1 MGTKIVKIDTGTP
14 GFDIDGKTYT
24 YDVGDP
30 DAPPDPNYPIATDHG
45 SFPVDNN
52 DPPRKDISKTT
63 KKTLADYLGKKT
75 AVNYIPLD
83 VVATSV
89 KITADNNE
97 TPTIPSPEHT
107 TENSKWFTQGKR
119 NIAASTTSSPG
130 LKNWMTRG
138 HPEDKKYVPIDE
150 KSSKI
155 RKGKEAG
162 SEPGSVTG
170 NALLPQVEGGLP
182 NQGLGTVKNYT
193 TSVLNN
199 NRFTAE
205 VQFADAFGKN
215 SNPTLH
221 SPKYGTFAVNR
232 LAQVGVSLSIRAS
245 RELNSAAGNSNPSS
259 AGQEAK
265 AILPS
270 FNQLGAERIDV
281 ALLEAHDVLTSI
293 SNSPIPNA
301 NFTNISDLSWGSMN
315 NSLDNY
321 DGMSAMGMVALSA
334 ALTASINLLFEGL
347 GFILGLAKSTPEPR
361 KNPDGRYIL
370 GRSTVTKHQQT
381 SGFGALLSLDI
392 ASLLGIRYTITPLK
406 KAVSAGVHAFFGID
420 EDAGLLGSLVQS
432 VTKPNDSPGYNSVVA
447 RAIIRSIV
455 TIIAQVKKAFT
466 GNLISAVKK
475 ILALVDVL
483 KSSKLISAINVFAA
497 LGDAIKTENPDDVV
511 PGRDEEPIRKSRI
524 DKINDDVPGAS
535 SMKSRM
541 GDGTDLKLAWAS
553 NRSPSLYLLPNAV
566 AGLQPVAGA
575 LGGFQS
581 GYGLQE
587 QKTRSYYRLLSDDEA
602 KTNGNRIPHGDSEP
616 TSDINTLQ
624 KIENMLDA
632 EYVPFY
638 FHDVRTNEVIS
649 FHAFLS
655 SLTDDYAASYEST
668 EGYGRVEPVK
678 IYKNTIRKI
687 GLSFY
692 VASTSP
698 ADFDDMWVKI
708 NKLVTL
714 VYPQYTEGRRLTDPD
729 SKYSFTQPFSQM
741 IGASPMVRIRLGN
754 LIRSNYSRFALARL
768 FGATLKDA
776 QFGGNALSLDGSK
789 ITDLKDKVQ
798 DSIKKS
804 EGIWTVTG
812 GGSFDKKD
820 ASGGAFSGGKSVS
833 APYWTIDGDAAY
845 VPCKVDKFDQSSPFF
860 ITVIPDVPDANF
872 LQEIG
877 IADVVQQSMII
888 QRIKQKFNNID
899 DPKNYIIGTKYNV
912 PISSLKPT
920 PETAKKI
927 FNKAF
932 SQETEAVSDLTK
944 FLHIEN
950 NAIVKSFRSA
960 GGKGLAGFI
969 DSLNFDWYDKVT
981 WDTDPGKKAPKM
993 CKVTISFSP
1002 THDISPGLDSQG
1014 YNRSP
1019 IYPVGYFAH
1028 GIDQEKKNG

>member
-30 DAPPDPNYPIATDHG
+30 DAPPDPNYPITTDHG
-45 SFPVDNN
+45 SFPVDDN

-75 AVNYIPLD
+75 SVNYIPLD
-83 VVATSV
+83 VTATSI

-97 TPTIPSPEHT
+97 TPAIPSPEHT
-107 TENSKWFTQGKR
+107 TENSAWFTRGKS
-119 NIAASTTSSPG
+119 NIAGSTTSSPN
-130 LKNWMTRG
+130 LKNWMTQGRPG
-138 HPEDKKYVPIDE
+138 DKKFVPVDPQT
-150 KSSKI
+150 SKI
-155 RKGKEAG
+155 RKGKEMGAP
-162 SEPGSVTG
+162 PGSVTG
-170 NALLPQVEGGLP
+170 NSLLPQIEGGLP
-182 NQGLGTVKNYT
+182 NQGLGTVKGYT

-205 VQFADAFGKN
+205 IQFADAYGKN

-221 SPKYGTFAVNR
+221 SPRYGTFSTNR
-232 LAQVGVSLSIRAS
+232 LAQVGVALSIRSS
-245 RELNSAAGNSNPSS
+245 RELNSAAGNANPSS

-270 FNQLGAERIDV
+270 FNQLGAERVDAAI
-281 ALLEAHDVLTSI
+281 LEAHDVLTSI
-293 SNSPIPNA
+293 SNSEVPNA

-321 DGMSAMGMVALSA
+321 DGMSALGMVALSA

-347 GFILGLAKSTPEPR
+347 GVILGLAKSTPEPR

-432 VTKPNDSPGYNSVVA
+432 VTKPNDSPGYNSVIA
-447 RAIIRSIV
+447 RSIIRSIV
-455 TIIAQVKKAFT
+455 TIIAQIKKAFS
-466 GNLISAVKK
+466 GNLVAAVKK
-475 ILALVDVL
+475 ILALIDVI

-524 DKINDDVPGAS
+524 DKINDDVPGAA

-553 NRSPSLYLLPNAV
+553 NRSPSLYLLPNSV
-566 AGLQPVAGA
+566 AGLQPVAQA

-581 GYGLQE
+581 GFGLQE

-602 KTNGNRIPHGDSEP
+602 KTNGNRIPHGNSES
-616 TSDINTLQ
+616 TQDVDTLQ
-624 KIENMLDA
+624 KIENVLDA

-655 SLTDDYAASYEST
+655 SLTDDYTASYESS

-678 IYKNTIRKI
+678 IYKNTVRKI

-698 ADFDDMWVKI
+698 ADFNDMWVKI

-714 VYPQYTEGRRLTDPD
+714 VYPQYTEGRRLTDLD
-729 SKYSFTQPFSQM
+729 SKYNFTQPFSQM

-776 QFGGNALSLDGSK
+776 QFGKNVLSLDGSK
-789 ITDLKDKVQ
+789 IADLRGKINEAIV
-798 DSIKKS
+798 KKT
-804 EGIWTVTG
+804 GKWIVTG
-812 GGSFDKKD
+812 DGTFDKKD
-820 ASGGAFSGGKSVS
+820 KSGGSVGIGGSGSVA
-833 APYWTIDGDAAY
+833 APYWTIDNDA
-845 VPCKVDKFDQSSPFF
+845 VHIPCKIDEIDEYLS
-860 ITVIPDVPDANF
+860 VIPEVPDAQF

-877 IADVVQQSMII
+877 IVDATQQATII
-888 QRIKQKFNNID
+888 KHIKQKFENSD
-899 DPKNYIIGTKYNV
+899 DPKRFIIGNKYIV
-912 PISSLKPT
+912 PVTSLKPT
-920 PETAKKI
+920 PSTAKKI
-927 FNKAF
+927 FDEAF
-932 SQETEAVSDLTK
+932 AQENEAVADLTE
-944 FLHIEN
+944 FLNIDK

-969 DSLNFDWYDKVT
+969 ESLSFDWYDKVV
-981 WDTDPGKKAPKM
+981 WDTDAGKKAPKM
-993 CKVTISFSP
+993 CKVTIAFSP
-1002 THDISPGLDSQG
+1002 IHDISPGLDSQG

-1019 IYPVGYFAH
+1019 VYPVGFFAH
-1028 GIDQEKKNG
+1028 GQDQEKKNG